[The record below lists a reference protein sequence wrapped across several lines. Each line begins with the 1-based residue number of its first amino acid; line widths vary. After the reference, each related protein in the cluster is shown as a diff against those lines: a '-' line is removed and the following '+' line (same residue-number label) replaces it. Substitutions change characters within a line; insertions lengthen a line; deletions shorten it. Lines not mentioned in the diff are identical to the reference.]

1 MADRHPGEDR
11 GIRAFVAE
19 AQSLRGLMAH
29 TLAVAEHVEASG
41 RPAGK
46 LGTDHSMTELSSR
59 YALLMA
65 EWMNE
70 APEGMAGCVAM
81 LELAGDIIA
90 RRAAGLEPLSG
101 LDQHVAVAL
110 VRLSKD
116 RLAELAEGEA

>member
-1 MADRHPGEDR
+1 MANLHLGEDR

-29 TLAVAEHVEASG
+29 TLAVAEHAETGG
-41 RPAGK
+41 RLPGK
-46 LGTDHSMTELSSR
+46 LSTDHSMTELSNR

-101 LDQHVAVAL
+101 FDQHVAVAL

-116 RLAELAEGEA
+116 RLAEMAEGEA

>member
-1 MADRHPGEDR
+1 MANLHPGEDR

-29 TLAVAEHVEASG
+29 TLAAAEHVDAGGHLS
-41 RPAGK
+41 GK
-46 LGTDHSMTELSSR
+46 LGTDHSMTELSNR

-70 APEGMAGCVAM
+70 APQGVAGCVAM

-90 RRAAGLEPLSG
+90 RRAAGQEPLFS
-101 LDQHVAVAL
+101 LDQFAAVAL
-110 VRLSKD
+110 VRLSKG